1 MDDKRATRMVGSQ
14 ANLPQLRQTLPQPVM
29 IGNDDRT
36 RFGSL
41 VKYSGSKY
49 APHGVITEYDGE
61 PEIVVRDLQVK

>member
-1 MDDKRATRMVGSQ
+1 
-14 ANLPQLRQTLPQPVM
+14 M